1 MRSYVKEY
9 KVYQFKELTEEAK
22 EKAKNDYLRECS
34 DLLVRD
40 FEDYANEYLSNK
52 YPNSDLKVEFD
63 FSCSQG
69 SGLNI
74 YGSFVFSDFDYT
86 GKDDY
91 NWLLKYVNEFELRN
105 HCDNYTY
112 SLKSIDKNNTIDI
125 VVGDFNDNM
134 PDYAEMDEDG
144 RKEVEKLID
153 DIFTQLENI
162 EKDLYNTGYD
172 MLTSISDE
180 DMQEISSANEWEYL
194 EGGSFF
200 TE

>member
-9 KVYQFKELTEEAK
+9 KVYQFKELMEEAK
-22 EKAKNDYLRECS
+22 EKAKKDYLRECS

-52 YPNSDLKVEFD
+52 YPSSDLKVEFD

-86 GKDDY
+86 GKGDY

-153 DIFTQLENI
+153 NIFTQLENI
-162 EKDLYNTGYD
+162 EKDLYDTGYD
-172 MLTSISDE
+172 MLTFISDE
-180 DMQEISSANEWEYL
+180 DMQEMSSINEWEYL
-194 EGGSFF
+194 EDGSFF